1 MIHARPGMPGE
12 GGIMTD
18 STLQASPL
26 PMISQLTLAEVSAAL
41 RAGVHDF
48 RRAPA
53 FGLFF
58 TAFYVLAGFV
68 LLWIGASTFVWSLA
82 LSLGF
87 PLVAPF
93 AAVGL
98 YEVSRRLEAGLPL
111 EWGDILG
118 VIASERK
125 RQLPWLGAILVIV
138 FLFWSFLAHMIF
150 ALFMGLSTMTNIS
163 SSYEALLSANG
174 LTMLAVQMLIGG
186 ATAFFVF
193 SITVVGMPLL
203 LDKEI
208 DFVTAMLHSI
218 RTVGQNLG
226 VMLIWAAIIAGLL
239 FLGMLPYFLGLF
251 LVLPILGHATW
262 HLYRRVLYDPL

>member
-1 MIHARPGMPGE
+1 
-12 GGIMTD
+12 MTD
-18 STLQASPL
+18 QPIEASPL
-26 PMISQLTLAEVSAAL
+26 PLISKVTMGEVLAAL
-41 RAGVHDF
+41 QAGMTDF

-58 TAFYVLAGFV
+58 SAFYVLVGFV
-68 LLWIGASTFVWSLA
+68 LLWLGADTFVWSLA

-98 YEVSRRLEAGLPL
+98 YEVSRRLEADLPL
-111 EWGDILG
+111 DWRDILG
-118 VIASERK
+118 VVLNERK

-150 ALFMGLSTMTNIS
+150 ALFMGLSTLTNIS
-163 SSYEALLSANG
+163 SSYEAFMTANG
-174 LTMLAVQMLIGG
+174 MTMIGVEILVGG
-186 ATAFFVF
+186 AVAFLVF

-208 DFVTAMLHSI
+208 DFVTAMLHSMKA
-218 RTVGQNLG
+218 VGQNLG
-226 VMLIWAAIIAGLL
+226 AMLVWAAIIAVGL
-239 FLGMLPYFLGLF
+239 FLGMVPLFLGLF
-251 LVLPILGHATW
+251 IVLPVLGHATW
-262 HLYRRVLYDPL
+262 HLYRRVLYDPV